1 MSTFNEF
8 SFMLDEY
15 QFDVIALSE
24 TWLKDCKYQQS
35 YVQINGYNAVLKIEP
50 IRWWSRFLHKRST
63 RI

>member
-1 MSTFNEF
+1 
-8 SFMLDEY
+8 MLDEY

-24 TWLKDCKYQQS
+24 TWLKDCKYQQN